1 MKRSLPHAHT
11 PRSAAANAPDKTA
24 LGKTALGIMARDN
37 TARGG
42 PRLWRILTHNL
53 GYYMGVMTATILGS
67 AAMSNASIA
76 ESASDLAFPMSPDSP
91 SYWRFV
97 SDRVMGGVSNGA
109 MEIKSEDGVYY
120 AQMTGDVST
129 ANNGGFIQFRAGLSF
144 AGQADRGASI
154 KGVRL
159 MTRGNNQP
167 YYVHFRTRDSR
178 APWDY
183 YAASFTASDEWQM
196 IELPFTDFS
205 ARRGNGTKLD
215 PTRIISMG
223 VVAYG
228 RDHQADISVA
238 TVEFFR

>member
-1 MKRSLPHAHT
+1 MKRALLQSKISQSKAEPARAE
-11 PRSAAANAPDKTA
+11 PARAKPARAKPARSG
-24 LGKTALGIMARDN
+24 L
-37 TARGG
+37 
-42 PRLWRILTHNL
+42 RLWRIFTHNI
-53 GYYMGVMTATILGS
+53 GYYAGVMTATILGS

-76 ESASDLAFPMSPDSP
+76 GSATDLAFPMSPDSP

-97 SDRVMGGVSNGA
+97 SDRVMGGVSNGR
-109 MEIKSEDGVYY
+109 MDMRSEDGIYY

-144 AGQADRGASI
+144 AGQPDRGASI

-167 YYVHFRTRDSR
+167 YYLHFRTRDSR

-183 YAASFTASDEWQM
+183 YAASFIASDEWQM
-196 IELPFTDFS
+196 IELPFTEFS
-205 ARRGNGTKLD
+205 ARRTNTTPLD